1 MKKALLLSLL
11 MTISL
16 FTFSQKTSTSEENT
30 NTKEQITSPI
40 LEKQNEKGSYN
51 GYNYEYY
58 ENAQKK
64 AISQKK
70 VGMGVT
76 LGGLGVFFIGA
87 VMAVSAGYD
96 EETETFE
103 NESLAMTGGLLEIGG
118 IITAIVGTPIWI
130 SGGAKYRKATD
141 GMGRCSNQNVSL
153 NIGTTS
159 NGLGLVVKF

>member
-16 FTFSQKTSTSEENT
+16 ITFSQNTSTSDQKT
-30 NTKEQITSPI
+30 NPI
-40 LEKQNEKGSYN
+40 LENQSDKGSYN
-51 GYNYEYY
+51 GYSYEHYQ
-58 ENAQKK
+58 NAQKK

-76 LGGLGVFFIGA
+76 LGGVGLFFIGA

-118 IITAIVGTPIWI
+118 IITALVGTPIWI

-141 GMGRCSNQNVSL
+141 GMGRCTKSDVSF

-159 NGLGLVVKF
+159 NGLGLLVRF